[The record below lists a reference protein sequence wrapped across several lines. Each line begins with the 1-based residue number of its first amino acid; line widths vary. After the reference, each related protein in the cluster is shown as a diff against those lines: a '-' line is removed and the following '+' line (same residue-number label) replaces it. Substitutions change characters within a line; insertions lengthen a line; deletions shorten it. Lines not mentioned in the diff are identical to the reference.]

1 MIPQSLIKTGAMRLS
16 PVPDEWP
23 TQILEFLYS
32 RYPSLRGRDLVV
44 QLDKYDEKT
53 GTALGKV
60 VIRQSSNEQVLL
72 PVIIKEGN
80 LEDIDIVIR
89 NGKPWPL
96 IDDEIVSLFG
106 ADIIDATFGTTGT
119 FPFSSSFYL
128 SAQTT
133 PSALYGNTGGYKLA
147 SDFLAELAEKTP
159 AKLKEEVL
167 RKVAYDCPS
176 LLTYPEIKRFF
187 TIETK
192 TASAVKEDYDSV
204 YVKNKRAYA
213 VKLNPFSITTLKVAD
228 NGPRVLKR
236 RPGGRLVLPVKEAST
251 SDKFGVY
258 EIEHRG
264 EKIKGLFIPR
274 LTDFHHIYN
283 TGIVIHPEGISFT
296 EKVAGDFIGAPKIDK
311 YNTEPKGYGV
321 FLFVSPKTAVAS
333 YPVTIVDGLNRK
345 LVKTATDEWE
355 LVREDNLR
363 VPIVH
368 SSKLFIPSSWKFV
381 PIKKK
386 EVVAFH
392 GSKTE
397 KMAAAHEKLPYIAY
411 LPDTGTFTIR
421 KIASLTRK
429 EFEEDEAKAVLLA
442 LGLESNQA
450 DKALL
455 VSQKLGRAYFEPGNL
470 SQKKSG
476 SLEKLCEDLRVDLT
490 KEATELY
497 PDVTPDTLFSLNFV
511 TPETL
516 DTLSNALPLFHD
528 TLEKLAGLL
537 LANRLG
543 VKSLPENSIKTAI
556 RGLHKVAHALEVLRW
571 KQKG

>member
-16 PVPDEWP
+16 PIPDEWP
-23 TQILEFLYS
+23 SQILEFLYS

-44 QLDKYDEKT
+44 QLDKFDEKT
-53 GTALGKV
+53 GAALGKV
-60 VIRQSSNEQVLL
+60 IIKQSSNEQVFL

-80 LEDIDIVIR
+80 LEDIDIIIR

-96 IDDEIVSLFG
+96 VDDEIVSLFG
-106 ADIIDATFGTTGT
+106 SDIIDATFGTTGS

-133 PSALYGNTGGYKLA
+133 PTTLYSGTGYKLA
-147 SDFLAELAEKTP
+147 SDFLTELAEKTP
-159 AKLKEEVL
+159 VELKEEVL
-167 RKVAYDCPS
+167 RKIAHDCPS
-176 LLTYPEIKRFF
+176 LLTYSEIKKFF
-187 TIETK
+187 TTETK
-192 TASAVKEDYDSV
+192 TASSTKKDYDSV
-204 YVKNKRAYA
+204 YVKNGKAYA
-213 VKLNPFSITTLKVAD
+213 VKLDPFSITTIKVAD
-228 NGPRVLKR
+228 SGPKVLKR
-236 RPGGRLVLPVKEAST
+236 RSGGRLILPVKEAST
-251 SDKFGVY
+251 FDKFGIY

-264 EKIKGLFIPR
+264 EKIKGLFVPK

-283 TGIVIHPEGISFT
+283 TGIVIHQEGISFMD
-296 EKVAGDFIGAPKIDK
+296 KVAGEFVGTPKIDK
-311 YNTEPKGYGV
+311 YDTEPKGYGV

-333 YPVTIVDGLNRK
+333 YPVNVVEGLNRK

-363 VPIVH
+363 IPVVH
-368 SSKLFIPSSWKFV
+368 NSKLFMPSSWKFI

-386 EVVAFH
+386 EIVAFH
-392 GSKTE
+392 GSKAE
-397 KMAAAHEKLPYIAY
+397 KVASVHERLPYVVY
-411 LPDTGTFTIR
+411 LPDTKTFAIR
-421 KIASLTRK
+421 KVASLAGK
-429 EFEEDEAKAVLLA
+429 DFEEEEAKAALLA
-442 LGLESNQA
+442 LGLNLDQTN
-450 DKALL
+450 KALL
-455 VSQKLGRAYFEPGNL
+455 VSRKLGRAYFEPG
-470 SQKKSG
+470 SPQKKSDV
-476 SLEKLCEDLRVDLT
+476 LEKLCNDLRVDLT

-516 DTLSNALPLFHD
+516 DTLANALPLFQD

-556 RGLHKVAHALEVLRW
+556 RGLYKVAHALEVLRW
-571 KQKG
+571 RQKQ